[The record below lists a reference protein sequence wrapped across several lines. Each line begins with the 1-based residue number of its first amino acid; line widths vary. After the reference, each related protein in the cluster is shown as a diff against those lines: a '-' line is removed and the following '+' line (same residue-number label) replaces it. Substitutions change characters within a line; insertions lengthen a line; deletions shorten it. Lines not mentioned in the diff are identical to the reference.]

1 MRKYRVAVSLPGEEV
16 QKVTIEAEDAAD
28 ARSKIKQQFNAEGKQ
43 VKLRSYGEIE
53 QQRLAN
59 KKYLAKPGAQE
70 KARYR
75 VRKSHAKKFVEVSS
89 DEDLEQLFA
98 MIQEEMEKRGIDY
111 S

>member
-1 MRKYRVAVSLPGEEV
+1 MRKYRVAVSLPGKEV

-43 VKLRSYGEIE
+43 VKLRSYGELE
-53 QQRLAN
+53 QQRLAS

-75 VRKSHAKKFVEVSS
+75 VGSLMRKSLLKS
-89 DEDLEQLFA
+89 QA
-98 MIQEEMEKRGIDY
+98 MKIQNNY
-111 S
+111 LQ